1 VRIKVCI
8 DIGGTFTDAAVADE
22 EGNLGVYKSPTTPDN
37 YSKGIINVLEVA
49 AEAKG
54 LPLKEFMES
63 CSSANGGSLTHG
75 STLTTNAIL
84 EGKVA
89 KVGLICTKGFRDNL
103 LFREGYKEN
112 PFDFQIDYTEPF
124 IPRYLTLPV
133 TERVNSEGGIE
144 TPLNEDE
151 VRQAVRQFKKWNIEA
166 IAVSLMWS
174 VTNPVHEQRIREI
187 IKEEWPEAL
196 CVLGSEVN
204 PTIRE
209 YRRTVSCCA
218 DASLKPLVTGYVAD
232 LQRELKGIGY
242 KGELGMLTSSGGVM
256 SVDELVARPV
266 YSIDCGPA
274 LAPVAGREFGKRE
287 LNTDNVLTVDMGGTS
302 FDVSVTTGGE
312 IAVSREAKV
321 GEEIL
326 GISKVDS
333 RSVGAGGGSIAW
345 VDSGGLIRVGP
356 QSAGSMPAPACY
368 CRGGE
373 EPTVTDANLILGYL
387 DPDYF
392 LGGRMKL
399 DRGLAEKAVSKIAKK
414 LNLSLMEA
422 AFTIYSTTNA
432 NMYTAMENITIWQ
445 GVDPR
450 GYLVVSGG
458 GCAGAHVVPIS
469 DSLEVPRVL
478 IPRVAGGLSA
488 VGGTIADL
496 VAEYSISHYTET
508 KEDFDSNSVFDYNG
522 VKEILDTLKKW
533 GTEFLD
539 REGVPP
545 ERRVMELIVEAR
557 YPYQVW
563 ELPVSISDLDLTTK
577 DGVAEMVERFHD
589 VHYRVFAIKEPTAYV
604 ECIFWRIRA
613 IGKGLSE
620 VTIAEQELAGEKPSS
635 AALRGKRKAYFE
647 KLKGTTETPIY
658 LGGEMKYGNKL
669 LGPAI
674 IEEETTTIVV
684 PPDKKVSVTKLGSY
698 LIENI

>member
-1 VRIKVCI
+1 MRTKVCI
-8 DIGGTFTDAAVADE
+8 DIGGTFTDAAVVDK

-37 YSKGIINVLEVA
+37 YSKGIINVLKVA
-49 AEAKG
+49 ADAKG

-63 CSSANGGSLTHG
+63 CSSSNGGSLTHG

-124 IPRYLTLPV
+124 VPRYLTLPV
-133 TERVNSEGGIE
+133 TERVNSEGGID

-151 VRQAVRQFKKWNIEA
+151 VRQAVKQFKEWNIEA

-174 VTNPVHEQRIREI
+174 VANPTHEQRIREI
-187 IKEEWPEAL
+187 IKEEWPEVL

-218 DASLKPLVTGYVAD
+218 DASLKPLVTGYVTD

-256 SVDELVARPV
+256 SVDELLARPV

-287 LNTDNVLTVDMGGTS
+287 LNMDDVLTVDMGGTS
-302 FDVSVTTGGE
+302 FDVSVTTEGE

-345 VDSGGLIRVGP
+345 VDPGGLIRVGP
-356 QSAGSMPAPACY
+356 QSAGAVPAPACY
-368 CRGGE
+368 GRGGE

-399 DRGLAEKAVSKIAKK
+399 DKRLAEKAVDKIAKK
-414 LNLSLMEA
+414 LNLGLMEA
-422 AFTIYSTTNA
+422 AHAIYSTVNS
-432 NMYTAMENITIWQ
+432 NMYSAMYDVTVWQ
-445 GVDPR
+445 GIDPR
-450 GYLVVSGG
+450 GYLLVSGG
-458 GCAGAHVVPIS
+458 GCGGAHIVPIA
-469 DSLEVPRVL
+469 DSLKVPRVL

-496 VAEYSISHYTET
+496 VAEYSISHYIET
-508 KEDFDSNSVFDYNG
+508 TDFDYSG
-522 VKEILDTLKKW
+522 VKKTIDTLKKW
-533 GTEFLD
+533 AAEFLD
-539 REGVPP
+539 REGVPA
-545 ERRVMELIVEAR
+545 ERRTMEIIVEAR

-563 ELPVSISDLDLTTK
+563 ELPVSITDLDLTTK
-577 DGVAEMVERFHD
+577 GGVAEMVKRFHD

-613 IGKGLSE
+613 VGKGLSE
-620 VTIAEQELAGEKPSS
+620 VNIAEQELAGEKPSS
-635 AALRGKRKAYFE
+635 AALTGKREVYFE
-647 KLKGTTETPIY
+647 KLKGTTETSIY
-658 LGGEMKYGNKL
+658 LGKELRYGNKFV
-669 LGPAI
+669 GPAI
-674 IEEETTTIVV
+674 IEDETSTTVV
-684 PPDKKVSVTKLGSY
+684 PPDKNISVTKLGSY
-698 LIENI
+698 LIENV